1 MMELLG
7 VFTAALAA
15 ENLFFARAFDTYA
28 MRQLHKEP
36 KKILLYGLLMT
47 AFLAVAGP
55 LTYGISKLLF
65 GTALY
70 TYLNAI
76 AHLLVLILL
85 FCTVYFLLQ
94 KYVPKVFE
102 QIGKYLPYAAINCG
116 TLGSLLLVAKDAD
129 INSLGKAWFYHL
141 GASVGYTL
149 AMLLLCS
156 IRQRLS
162 SCNASKSF
170 RGLPLEMITAGLIA
184 LALVGLSGY
193 QLPA

>member
-1 MMELLG
+1 MMEFLG
-7 VFTAALAA
+7 VFATALAV
-15 ENLFFARAFDTYA
+15 ENLFFARAFDTYS
-28 MRQLHKEP
+28 MRQLHQEP
-36 KKILLYGLLMT
+36 KKILMYGALIT
-47 AFLAVAGP
+47 AFLTVAAP
-55 LTYGISKLLF
+55 LTYGVNKLLF

-70 TYLNAI
+70 GYLNAI

-85 FCTVYFLLQ
+85 FCGVYFLLQ
-94 KYVPKVFE
+94 KYVPKVFDLV
-102 QIGKYLPYAAINCG
+102 GNYLPYSAINCG

-129 INSLGKAWFYHL
+129 INTLGKAWSYHL
-141 GASVGYTL
+141 GAGVGYTL
-149 AMLLLCS
+149 AMLLLWS

-162 SCNASKSF
+162 SCKASKSF